1 MLGPSQPRHV
11 SIYLSATCEARSL
24 AMAAS
29 CTTGMPASFM
39 RAALYTTSRAAC
51 TSVAACARL
60 GLGLGSGLTVRV
72 RVRVRVRFR
81 VGARVRVRVRVRV
94 RPGTTPA
101 PVCAVRPGSQR
112 CASRT
117 GAARARMAA

>member
-1 MLGPSQPRHV
+1 M
-11 SIYLSATCEARSL
+11 

-60 GLGLGSGLTVRV
+60 GFRLGSGLTVRV
-72 RVRVRVRFR
+72 RVRVRVEVQVR
-81 VGARVRVRVRVRV
+81 VGARVRVRVW
-94 RPGTTPA
+94 G
-101 PVCAVRPGSQR
+101 
-112 CASRT
+112 
-117 GAARARMAA
+117 